1 MGNKSNFIARNAMF
15 ENLRY
20 CSLIQLKYNKLNLN
34 NKKEPEILVGF
45 LAQLF
50 VFIFQYD
57 VNRKDV
63 IIIILMF

>member
-1 MGNKSNFIARNAMF
+1 MF

-20 CSLIQLKYNKLNLN
+20 CSFIPLKYNKLNLN
-34 NKKEPEILVGF
+34 NKNEPETLFGF

-57 VNRKDV
+57 VNRKDD

>member
-1 MGNKSNFIARNAMF
+1 MF

-34 NKKEPEILVGF
+34 HKNEPETLFGF